1 MSFARKPGKMEF
13 KKYFLVSVSK
23 NLKQSKKSCAVIW
36 LQTCVIVSFSDI
48 KKHPYDPNT
57 IL

>member
-23 NLKQSKKSCAVIW
+23 NLKQSKNPVQLFGCRPV
-36 LQTCVIVSFSDI
+36 LSFHLVTL

>member
-48 KKHPYDPNT
+48 KKT
-57 IL
+57 SI